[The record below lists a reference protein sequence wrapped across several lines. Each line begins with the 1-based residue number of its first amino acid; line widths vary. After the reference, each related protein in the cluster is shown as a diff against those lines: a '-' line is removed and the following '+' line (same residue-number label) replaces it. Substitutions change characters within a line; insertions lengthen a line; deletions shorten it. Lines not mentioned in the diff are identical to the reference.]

1 MINLSKA
8 CIMCQATE
16 SLNTN
21 TTIKISEN
29 EQYSVSVCSSC
40 EDNASPKMMRASLI
54 AILDRI
60 NGICLELTKYL
71 GYEISLI
78 SICNP
83 SIPPMSVKVQ
93 EESGGVQ
100 PEIEQQPDIQQQNKN
115 TVARPQVTAKQ
126 TQPQNGPQILNKP
139 ISRDQ
144 RRGGAPA
151 QGQFRNTKVL
161 NKIKDPTGK
170 PIDLPKDVVIL
181 QNEKKIESGS
191 SNSLAE
197 SSYKDGYRQCGSC
210 NGEGGT
216 FFDGKATVCTRCGG
230 SGIL

>member
-1 MINLSKA
+1 MINFSKA

-21 TTIKISEN
+21 TTIKISDN
-29 EQYSVSVCSSC
+29 EQYSVSVCSTC
-40 EDNASPKMMRASLI
+40 EDNASPKLMRASLI
-54 AILDRI
+54 AILERI

-71 GYEISLI
+71 GYEVSLV

-83 SIPPMSVKVQ
+83 SSPPMVVEIQ
-93 EESGGVQ
+93 EEQ
-100 PEIEQQPDIQQQNKN
+100 PPEIQQQQVSKN
-115 TVARPQVTAKQ
+115 TLTKPQVMAKPS
-126 TQPQNGPQILNKP
+126 QPQGGPQILNKP

-191 SNSLAE
+191 SNNLAE
-197 SSYKDGYRQCGSC
+197 SSYKDGYRQCNAC

-216 FFDGKATVCTRCGG
+216 FLDGKATVCTRCGG